1 MENRIKGFVYG
12 FAVGDAMGNPYEGYR
27 RSVLENSGV
36 KIMKK
41 GNVHKTEEGTFSDD
55 TSLMLATMDSIG
67 EIGRV
72 DFQNLMECYSDWLFE
87 GKYTSGGKTF
97 GIRETIFNSINKFK
111 NGMEAILCG
120 DDFEDNSEGSAIIR
134 IIPVVIYLYSK
145 YGAEFYNDDEALY
158 YLFGAIELTNKQDSN
173 LIGIVYLCVLISN
186 ILQGNTLRESITNC
200 SLFIIKEFSEEE
212 IFYKFEKLINV
223 NLLKKDKINSDN
235 DIVQILECIVYGL
248 LNKSN
253 FDELVLFLVGLGGS
267 TDIITSIGGG
277 IGGLYYGFDKIPT
290 EWINI
295 LKNKKIIDSISLKFN
310 SVLFVNHNENQ
321 SNNAINLENI

>member
-1 MENRIKGFVYG
+1 MESRIKGFVYG

-41 GNVHKTEEGTFSDD
+41 GNIHKTEEGTFSDD

-67 EIGRV
+67 EMGTV
-72 DFQNLMECYSDWLFE
+72 DFENIMKCYSDWLFE
-87 GKYTSGGKTF
+87 GKYTSGEKTF

-111 NGMEAILCG
+111 NGVEAILCG
-120 DDFEDNSEGSAIIR
+120 DDFEGNSDGSAIIR
-134 IIPVVIYLYSK
+134 IVPVAIYLYSK
-145 YGAEFYNDDEALY
+145 YGAEFYNNDDALY
-158 YLFGAIELTNKQDSN
+158 YLFGATELTNKQDSN

-186 ILQGNTLRESITNC
+186 ILQGNTLNKSITNC
-200 SLFIIKEFSEEE
+200 SLFISEEFSEEE
-212 IFYKFEKLINV
+212 SFYKFEKLANV
-223 NLLKKDKINSDN
+223 NLLKKEEINSDN
-235 DIVQILECIVYGL
+235 DVISILECLVYGL

-253 FDELVLFLVGLGGS
+253 FDELVLFLTGLGGS

-295 LKNKKIIDSISLKFN
+295 LKNKKIIDGILLKFN
-310 SVLFVNHNENQ
+310 SILFDNHD
-321 SNNAINLENI
+321 